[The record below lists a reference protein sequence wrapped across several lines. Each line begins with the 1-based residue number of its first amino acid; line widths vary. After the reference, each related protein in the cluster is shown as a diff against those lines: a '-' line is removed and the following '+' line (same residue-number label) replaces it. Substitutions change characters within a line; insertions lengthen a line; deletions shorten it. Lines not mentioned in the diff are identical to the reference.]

1 MIWPSPVKWL
11 VLICSRWSGLYYE
24 AEVGRSPE
32 TIPSQ
37 RYTDVVAG
45 PRGGQADRG
54 REPGSEQVKACLLFF
69 SHLPFSLGHCGFY
82 TVVYNRMQK
91 VFEFL
96 LFLVIAYCNSVDW
109 QFNPNRQQDTVNSS
123 INVHLFILPHL
134 SI

>member
-45 PRGGQADRG
+45 PRGGQADREENQEVNKS
-54 REPGSEQVKACLLFF
+54 RRAFYFF

-91 VFEFL
+91 IFEFL
-96 LFLVIAYCNSVDW
+96 LFLVIAYCKSVDW
-109 QFNPNRQQDTVNSS
+109 QFNPTGQQDTVNSS